1 MSVRL
6 CLHLRVSLGVR
17 SACVSVQHCLESR
30 VFISVRSACV
40 FCAALLV
47 VKSVYLCVRSACV
60 SVQLACSQECL

>member
-1 MSVRL
+1 M
-6 CLHLRVSLGVR
+6 
-17 SACVSVQHCLESR
+17 SVQHCLESR